1 MRFFRVGSEPS
12 SLGWGFTFSGWIRLG
27 CKFKRSNLRFNKKA
41 PNSQSIITCF
51 QAMDDLAWRLRSV
64 MSQDELPTPSSI
76 DPAQSL
82 GTSDGA
88 TDESDISYDK
98 ILVPIDFSEHS
109 KRTVS
114 YAIKTASKHK
124 ATIYLL
130 HVFQIPDY
138 VVTPYARRRQN
149 CVDAHLQVDIA
160 EREARETLHE
170 FAEELSKKGIK
181 VQSYLR
187 VGYPFDEIVL
197 MANHFNVDLIIIGSH
212 GRGAISR
219 LLLGSTAERVVEHAL
234 CPVLVVKGPRPG
246 AKSE

>member
-1 MRFFRVGSEPS
+1 
-12 SLGWGFTFSGWIRLG
+12 
-27 CKFKRSNLRFNKKA
+27 
-41 PNSQSIITCF
+41 
-51 QAMDDLAWRLRSV
+51 MDDLACRPRPV
-64 MSQDELPTPSSI
+64 MSHDKLPTPSSI
-76 DPAQSL
+76 DPVKSH
-82 GTSDGA
+82 GISDGA
-88 TDESDISYDK
+88 TDESDHAYNK

-114 YAIKTASKHK
+114 YAIKTASRHQ

-149 CVDAHLQVDIA
+149 CAEVQSQVDIA
-160 EREARETLHE
+160 EQEARETLQD
-170 FAEELSKKGIK
+170 FAVELSKKGIN
-181 VQSYLR
+181 VQPYLR

-219 LLLGSTAERVVEHAL
+219 LLLGSTAERVIEHAL

-246 AKSE
+246 AK